1 MLKKS
6 GLLFTCTFLGVLCVA
21 QISNTQN
28 STNKEKKLLKRVD
41 ALHKAIFYKA
51 DSLTLER
58 LVHEEVTYGH
68 SNGAIDDKSVM
79 ISKVLASPTTYKNIT
94 QEKLSVS
101 FIKNSAIV
109 RIILRATSLE
119 NGKESP
125 LDLSILQVWMKKSG
139 NWQIVARQAVKV
151 APINP

>member
-1 MLKKS
+1 MLKKIS
-6 GLLFTCTFLGVLCVA
+6 LLFTCAFLGLLSVA

-28 STNKEKKLLKRVD
+28 STKKERKLLKRVD
-41 ALHKAIFYKA
+41 ALHKAIFQAA
-51 DSLTLER
+51 DSLALER
-58 LVHEEVTYGH
+58 LVHEKVTYGH
-68 SNGAIDDKSVM
+68 SNGAIDDKLIM
-79 ISKVLASPTTYKNIT
+79 ISKVLASPTSYKNIT

-101 FIKNSAIV
+101 FLKNTATV
-109 RIILRATSLE
+109 RIILRATSIE

-151 APINP
+151 APITS